1 MEDATIKKTIELK
14 AQTEKLDELLEI
26 IETDMEKSG
35 CPPEKRTVTAIC
47 AEEIFVNIA
56 SYAYG
61 EAAGIA
67 RIDEEIQGGSISLC
81 FQDQGRPYNPLA
93 KEDPD
98 TTLSAQ
104 EREIGGL
111 GVFMVKNMMDSV
123 AYEYRD
129 GWNRL
134 TMTISW

>member
-1 MEDATIKKTIELK
+1 
-14 AQTEKLDELLEI
+14 
-26 IETDMEKSG
+26 MEKAG

-67 RIDEEIQGGSISLC
+67 RIDEEIQGSSISLC
-81 FQDQGRPYNPLA
+81 FQDQGQQYNPLA

-134 TMTISW
+134 TMTLSW

>member
-1 MEDATIKKTIELK
+1 MEDATIKKTVELE
-14 AQTEKLDELLEI
+14 AQTERLSELLEI
-26 IETDMEKSG
+26 IEADMEKAG

-61 EAAGIA
+61 KQKGMA
-67 RIDEEIQGGSISLC
+67 RIDEEIKDSNISLC
-81 FQDQGRPYNPLA
+81 FQDQGQPYNPLA

-111 GVFMVKNMMDSV
+111 GIFMVKNMMDSV

-134 TMTISW
+134 TMTLSW